1 MQFTQAQRRRAKLKL
16 AVTGPPGSGKTM
28 SALRLAT
35 GLVGPGGRIALIDTE
50 NCSASLYA
58 DRFKFD
64 TLDIAPPYE
73 SEKFIEAID
82 AAVAAGYDCLI
93 IDSASHFWKGV
104 LEFKGALDSRGGNSF
119 TNWNQAGKKY
129 DAGLAGI
136 LQSNIHLI
144 ACLRSKVE
152 YVLEQDLKGKQV
164 PRKVGL
170 APVFRD
176 EGEYEFTTVFDIAH
190 DHTAQV
196 SKDRTGMYTDRI
208 FQVTEEIGKQIGA
221 WLDGAAS
228 LGEDLQRLS
237 AQTERL
243 LEKAVPEIR
252 PAESTKTDYPDPRP
266 ASAPRPRAAPA
277 RASQAAP
284 PRPRPGSVEDDELK
298 DRAAF
303 TDMID
308 QHREKAVR
316 WMIREG
322 WMRDGDGL
330 EFVDITNIRKVLK
343 RPAAFLRAV
352 QQAAVAAGGAA

>member
-35 GLVGPGGRIALIDTE
+35 GLVGPGGRIALVDTE
-50 NCSASLYA
+50 NSSASLYA
-58 DRFKFD
+58 DRFRFD

-73 SEKFIEAID
+73 AEKFVEAIN

-152 YVLEQDLKGKQV
+152 YVIEQDLKGKAV
-164 PRKVGL
+164 PKKIGL

-196 SKDRTGMYTDRI
+196 SKDRTGMFTDRI
-208 FQVTEEIGKQIGA
+208 FQVSEEIGKQIVE
-221 WLDGAAS
+221 WLDGGAIPAPI
-228 LGEDLQRLS
+228 
-237 AQTERL
+237 
-243 LEKAVPEIR
+243 EKQAVPEIR
-252 PAESTKTDYPDPRP
+252 A
-266 ASAPRPRAAPA
+266 AAQSAPVPKQK
-277 RASQAAP
+277 ASNRNQAAP
-284 PRPRPGSVEDDELK
+284 PNPAPAGPSRPGGVTDEELK

-303 TDMID
+303 ADMIEP
-308 QHREKAVR
+308 HREKALR
-316 WMIREG
+316 WMIKEG
-322 WMRDGDGL
+322 WMRDGDGI
-330 EFVDITNIRKVLK
+330 EFVDIANIRKVLK
-343 RPAAFLRAV
+343 RPDAFLRAV
-352 QQAAVAAGGAA
+352 QQAAIAAGGAA